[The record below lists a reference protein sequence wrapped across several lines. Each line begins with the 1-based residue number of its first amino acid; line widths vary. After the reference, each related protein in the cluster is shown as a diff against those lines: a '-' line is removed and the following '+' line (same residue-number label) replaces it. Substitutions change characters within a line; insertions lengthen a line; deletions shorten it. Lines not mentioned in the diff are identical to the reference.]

1 MSEHSK
7 STNLFFSLKSFA
19 EFFSKKLGFKVE
31 SLLKTLWGNY
41 YANFKQKKIL
51 NNAWKKGKKPLFVQL
66 ILENIWSVYE
76 AINARKKEQ
85 ITKICT
91 SLGVK
96 LSMKD
101 TQYKDPRPALLSVMS
116 QWLPLS
122 DTVLSSICQIVP
134 PPTNLP
140 DERVLSLFTTDNK
153 TYESWP
159 EATRQL
165 KQSFSKCSSSENE
178 PVIVYVSKMV
188 PYDRKS
194 LPENRKGVMTEE
206 EMIEKREQVI
216 KKLNVWNLE
225 QQEHNTEDS
234 SSNSKIG

>member
-1 MSEHSK
+1 M
-7 STNLFFSLKSFA
+7 
-19 EFFSKKLGFKVE
+19 GFKVDT
-31 SLLKTLWGNY
+31 LLKTLWGNY
-41 YANFKQKKIL
+41 YANFKQKKIF

-66 ILENIWSVYE
+66 ILENIWSVYD
-76 AINARKKEQ
+76 AINTRKKEQ

-96 LSMKD
+96 LSIKD

-122 DTVLSSICQIVP
+122 DTVLSSVCEIVP

-140 DERVLSLFTTDNK
+140 DDRVLSLFTTDNK

-165 KQSFSKCSSSENE
+165 KQSFSKCSPSENE

-194 LPENRKGVMTEE
+194 LPENRKSELTEQQ
-206 EMIEKREQVI
+206 MIDKREQVI
-216 KKLNVWNLE
+216 KKMGMCSL
-225 QQEHNTEDS
+225 EHNSDDS
-234 SSNSKIG
+234 SSKTG